1 MFKKIIEKVKN
12 VFSNAKAKK
21 ENKTSGYEE
30 MKNQIE
36 QAKNDYLTET
46 VDKNGSRADLKR
58 FSDGDIK
65 NIAERILAEDYE
77 KEKTSTQNK
86 LDEKLDKYSEK
97 KAKAEADY
105 AEKSSS
111 EEEKSEKSKT
121 GLKDGFMENG
131 IARSSIAKLKEEE
144 IDSAK
149 AEKLK
154 ALTDLK
160 DSAVALAEE
169 RIAGAKEQAD
179 KENYYTQN
187 RYENDLAEE
196 YAKLKNLVGSK
207 YGDSITDKEKAE
219 EYSSKVVEY
228 VGEYLKGLSED
239 EIKNALENDLYIKS
253 VTTEAERKHLKNTL
267 LSKKS

>member
-1 MFKKIIEKVKN
+1 MFKKILEKAKK

-21 ENKTSGYEE
+21 ENKASGYEE

-58 FSDGDIK
+58 FSDDDIK
-65 NIAERILAEDYE
+65 NIAERILAEDYD
-77 KEKTSTQNK
+77 KEKTATQNK

-121 GLKDGFMENG
+121 KLKDGFMENG
-131 IARSSIAKLKEEE
+131 IARSSIATLKEKE
-144 IDSAK
+144 IDDEK
-149 AEKLK
+149 DEKLK

-160 DSAVALAEE
+160 DNAVALAEE
-169 RIAGAKEQAD
+169 KINKAKEQAD

-187 RYENDLAEE
+187 RYENDLAKE
-196 YAKLKNLVGSK
+196 YAKLLSVSGSK
-207 YGDSITDKEKAE
+207 YGDSITDTVKAD
-219 EYSSKVVEY
+219 EYSSKVVGY
-228 VGEYLKGLSED
+228 VGEYLKGLSDD

-267 LSKKS
+267 LSK